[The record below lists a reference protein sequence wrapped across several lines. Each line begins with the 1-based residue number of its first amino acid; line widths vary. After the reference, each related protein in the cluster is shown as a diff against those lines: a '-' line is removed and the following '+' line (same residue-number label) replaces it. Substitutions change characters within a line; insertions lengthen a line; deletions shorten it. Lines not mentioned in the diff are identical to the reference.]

1 MKFSKRVDVPPD
13 SKLSWGDSL
22 RNHALGTTFY
32 PDGDRHTV
40 RGGEGC
46 NALPWRRTY
55 DLSYGKLFHHSCL
68 SHLQS
73 GTQQRTG

>member
-1 MKFSKRVDVPPD
+1 MKISKRVDVPPD

-32 PDGDRHTV
+32 PDGDRHTIRV
-40 RGGEGC
+40 GEGC
-46 NALPWRRTY
+46 NALPRRRTY
-55 DLSYGKLFHHSCL
+55 DLSFGKLFHHSCL
-68 SHLQS
+68 SHSHS